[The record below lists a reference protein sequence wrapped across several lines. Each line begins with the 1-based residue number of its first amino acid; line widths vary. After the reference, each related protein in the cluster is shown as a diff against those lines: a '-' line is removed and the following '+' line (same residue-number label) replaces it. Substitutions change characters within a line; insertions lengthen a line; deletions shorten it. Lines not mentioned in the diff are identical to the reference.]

1 MSDSDSGMHGNR
13 AGRGRWSAGWCC
25 CRGSVFFPP
34 PPLFSFFVLKGACA
48 GFCFV
53 FVWCAR
59 VCGGV
64 LVGWVCWRLGGC
76 DRELVIMISE
86 KVCDARAEHGESL
99 DQMFLYSGGVRLCF
113 A

>member
-1 MSDSDSGMHGNR
+1 MTRGCTEI
-13 AGRGRWSAGWCC
+13 GRDEGGGR
-25 CRGSVFFPP
+25 RGGVAVGAVFFFLLLL
-34 PPLFSFFVLKGACA
+34 LFFL
-48 GFCFV
+48 FCVEWSMCWLLFRFRLV
-53 FVWCAR
+53 CSR
-59 VCGGV
+59 VGGGV